1 MRPHK
6 PFDTVTKD
14 LLEADPLAWLQLV
27 GLPGEA
33 VRMEDTNLTTLTAE
47 ADRVM
52 WVTHTPPYVA
62 NFEMQASHKDDGD
75 RKVFRYAAILHYKY
89 CVEIESVVLLLR
101 PEAEGPGF
109 TGRLHY
115 RAPGSEVTFHYRLVR
130 VWELPVETLL
140 TG

>member
-14 LLEADPLAWLQLV
+14 LLEADPLAWLHLV

-33 VRMEDTNLTTLTAE
+33 VRMEDTNLTTLTAD

-52 WVTHTPPYVA
+52 RVSYTSPYIA
-62 NFEMQASHKDDGD
+62 NFEMQATDKEEGD
-75 RKVFRYAAILHYKY
+75 RKVFRYAALLHYKY
-89 CVEIESVVLLLR
+89 AVEIESVVLLLR
-101 PEAEGPGF
+101 PEAAGTGF

-115 RAPGSEVTFHYRLVR
+115 RAPGGSEVHFT
-130 VWELPVETLL
+130 
-140 TG
+140 